1 MFAGSEPKMSRS
13 LRKCH
18 IFFSCSCSSP
28 NTFWDTKKK
37 KKGIIL
43 ICMHKFSRLSTSL
56 VLDWFTLY
64 FSSACL
70 HPSHSKTTYTSRI
83 SLAHCFSLPKTHKEA
98 AGINEPL
105 MVINSTVM
113 HSRQLTPDCL
123 SYSTH
128 VHSQFSLWRVTLRVR
143 FSGLNSFMAV
153 GLEKERKPNI
163 NW

>member
-1 MFAGSEPKMSRS
+1 M
-13 LRKCH
+13 
-18 IFFSCSCSSP
+18 
-28 NTFWDTKKK
+28 
-37 KKGIIL
+37 IL

-123 SYSTH
+123 SYSIH

-153 GLEKERKPNI
+153 GLEKKERKPNT
-163 NW
+163 N

>member
-37 KKGIIL
+37 KGMIL

-83 SLAHCFSLPKTHKEA
+83 SLAHCFFLPKTHKEA

-153 GLEKERKPNI
+153 GLEKKERKPNT